1 MEKNRPAIP
10 AAPRAAKNNN
20 RRLMEELSTSPQ
32 KIDLGAELDQL
43 YTKSKVDLHEKLDET
58 LSLDGFLW
66 KLMLSLLET
75 RQSGDYAPLL
85 SILTAVFNKITGQK
99 RQTPSMSRPL
109 DLMLVLAGVLE
120 APAGDKLSPVIC

>member
-1 MEKNRPAIP
+1 
-10 AAPRAAKNNN
+10 
-20 RRLMEELSTSPQ
+20 MEELSNSPQ
-32 KIDLGAELDQL
+32 KIDLGTELDQL

-75 RQSGDYAPLL
+75 RQSGDCAPLL
-85 SILTAVFNKITGQK
+85 SILTPVFNKITGQK

>member
-1 MEKNRPAIP
+1 
-10 AAPRAAKNNN
+10 
-20 RRLMEELSTSPQ
+20 MEELSNSHQ
-32 KIDLGAELDQL
+32 KIDLGTELDQL

-75 RQSGDYAPLL
+75 RQSGDGAPLL

-109 DLMLVLAGVLE
+109 DLVLAGVLE
-120 APAGDKLSPVIC
+120 APAGDKLSPVIF

>member
-1 MEKNRPAIP
+1 MEKTALQYQLLLEQQ
-10 AAPRAAKNNN
+10 KN
-20 RRLMEELSTSPQ
+20 RRLMEELSNSHQ
-32 KIDLGAELDQL
+32 KIDLGTELDQL

-75 RQSGDYAPLL
+75 RQSGDGAPLL

-109 DLMLVLAGVLE
+109 DLMLVLAGVLDVGVT
-120 APAGDKLSPVIC
+120 AGGKLSPVIC

>member
-1 MEKNRPAIP
+1 
-10 AAPRAAKNNN
+10 
-20 RRLMEELSTSPQ
+20 MEELSNSPQ
-32 KIDLGAELDQL
+32 KIDLGTELDQL

-75 RQSGDYAPLL
+75 RQSGDCAPLL

-99 RQTPSMSRPL
+99 RQTPSMSPGEVGGARRES
-109 DLMLVLAGVLE
+109 DGE
-120 APAGDKLSPVIC
+120 EKGSPVVLL